1 MTDPIEARLAAEM
14 QLVYERSVGVNG
26 DPVTWWQAFARE
38 VMRGLAGRPL
48 DDEQPDVPLAIG
60 PAADLALAAAARSPD
75 AHLFTVETLIDAL
88 AGTNINE
95 RDRQAYRDIFRT
107 QAEDAIRYAKQA
119 AKEAERE

>member
-60 PAADLALAAAARSPD
+60 PAADLALAAEAHSPD
-75 AHLFTVETLIDAL
+75 AHLFSVDSLAAALLAANIREYDQQAL
-88 AGTNINE
+88 A
-95 RDRQAYRDIFRT
+95 A
-107 QAEDAIRYAKQA
+107 AIIKA